1 MNNNVYNNS
10 LRKEIVDKADIVS
23 IVSQYVSLEKKGA
36 NYIGLCPFHE
46 DKNPSMSVSPTK
58 KVFKCFSCNT
68 GGDVITFVSKIKN
81 IPVRD
86 AMRLVGETVG
96 VKVQVSKKEIE
107 RQKNAKYY
115 NIMTDASNFYH
126 FYLKN
131 SKEALE
137 AINYLNRR
145 GLSKDIINEFQIGLS
160 GENDELFKVLSG
172 KQYLEVDMSELGLI
186 HSYGNTYHDYFKNR
200 IIFPLKDLDGN
211 ICGFS
216 GRKYKENDNESK
228 YKNSSENIIF
238 KKGQILYN
246 YSDCFNL
253 IKQSNHVYLFEGFM
267 DVIAAC
273 RAGIKNSIASMGT
286 ALTNNQ
292 IEAIKR
298 ITNNVIICYDSDEPG
313 IMATLRAIDMLNAY
327 DMNVKVVTI
336 PDGKDPDEFLKKNGE
351 DGLQKCLLNNQTSAM
366 GFIYNLYSKTTLF
379 DDVNSK
385 ESFKNTIFKN
395 LCKFKSNALIETF
408 LNKLANDLNVSFE
421 SVKNDYLLFSKNVD
435 NFKKNDVKYEVVD
448 EEAITSE
455 VKIINKFEFNK
466 YLLAEKRLIR
476 AAFENKNDCFYI
488 ESALG
493 YSFVEKN
500 NRNLLFKLRV
510 YYQKHELM
518 NYDDFKSLLDDE
530 KLINIIDEIIKN
542 EEVPEKKIIDE
553 YIDLLG
559 EYLSAKIV
567 RDIIEDEDR
576 NIENL
581 KTLAENKKR
590 TIKLQR
596 KGVK

>member
-1 MNNNVYNNS
+1 MVGFTG
-10 LRKEIVDKADIVS
+10 R
-23 IVSQYVSLEKKGA
+23 
-36 NYIGLCPFHE
+36 YIG
-46 DKNPSMSVSPTK
+46 K
-58 KVFKCFSCNT
+58 KQDVAKYLNT
-68 GGDVITFVSKIKN
+68 S
-81 IPVRD
+81 
-86 AMRLVGETVG
+86 ETELY
-96 VKVQVSKKEIE
+96 SKKNTLFGLHLALREIKVNSTVVLVE
-107 RQKNAKYY
+107 GNPDVVRLHEIGVGNAV
-115 NIMTDASNFYH
+115 A
-126 FYLKN
+126 
-131 SKEALE
+131 
-137 AINYLNRR
+137 
-145 GLSKDIINEFQIGLS
+145 
-160 GENDELFKVLSG
+160 
-172 KQYLEVDMSELGLI
+172 
-186 HSYGNTYHDYFKNR
+186 
-200 IIFPLKDLDGN
+200 P
-211 ICGFS
+211 
-216 GRKYKENDNESK
+216 
-228 YKNSSENIIF
+228 
-238 KKGQILYN
+238 
-246 YSDCFNL
+246 
-253 IKQSNHVYLFEGFM
+253 
-267 DVIAAC
+267 
-273 RAGIKNSIASMGT
+273 MGT
-286 ALTNNQ
+286 ALTKEQ
-292 IEAIKR
+292 IDILRQYAKSIIIIGDTDNAGVEAVVKNGR
-298 ITNNVIICYDSDEPG
+298 TLLEAGFNVRL
-313 IMATLRAIDMLNAY
+313 MVL
-327 DMNVKVVTI
+327 

-408 LNKLANDLNVSFE
+408 LNKLANDLSVSFE

-448 EEAITSE
+448 EETITSE

-530 KLINIIDEIIKN
+530 ELINIMDEIINN